1 MKVRERVRPVYDAT
15 QATEDGSDASND
27 IGHIKWR
34 ASWWLIYQDEQLV
47 DAVSPEKFLEWYEVL
62 GADL

>member
-1 MKVRERVRPVYDAT
+1 MKVRERERRIYNAT

-27 IGHIKWR
+27 IGHIKWH
-34 ASWWLIYQDEQLV
+34 AGWWLIFENEQLV